1 MSREDLEKQFNK
13 NSVDECGKIDLVS
26 KMEQYREDRGMSNSV
41 SPKNEVSPVTDN
53 DFFRSLYEN
62 KISESNPFASQ
73 KEEPPK
79 PPQPQLP
86 PPVQMTIRD
95 HAEENRTKE
104 YDSTITNLKEEHKM
118 TQVTK
123 DIKESSNELYQNTNF
138 NYERELGKLIVIDT
152 EDNTGDV
159 ENLSLNLV
167 ESVIIDKQ
175 CDVFLEFLTL
185 QQITSLET
193 YNLLALKIDQLPVS
207 IGTTNAEL
215 MGRYV
220 FPNETFGKNDM
231 GGDGGSGITEAD
243 SYNIR
248 LKSNYMTTVTP
259 GKYSTFNITLSGLD
273 TGSSITPLS
282 IASGGRI
289 TIGLFF
295 KKRS

>member
-1 MSREDLEKQFNK
+1 MVYSENDFNSLYTTLKSTLIQKTNFNIDSQTKYRESLKLIVKNVLAKNQNQSSMYINSLLLDIVVKKFITDITNDKNTSVNNKLNPVPLNIPPRPIGSPLSRNSAMSREDLEKQFNK

-138 NYERELGKLIVIDT
+138 IYE
-152 EDNTGDV
+152 
-159 ENLSLNLV
+159 
-167 ESVIIDKQ
+167 
-175 CDVFLEFLTL
+175 
-185 QQITSLET
+185 
-193 YNLLALKIDQLPVS
+193 
-207 IGTTNAEL
+207 
-215 MGRYV
+215 
-220 FPNETFGKNDM
+220 
-231 GGDGGSGITEAD
+231 
-243 SYNIR
+243 
-248 LKSNYMTTVTP
+248 
-259 GKYSTFNITLSGLD
+259 
-273 TGSSITPLS
+273 
-282 IASGGRI
+282 
-289 TIGLFF
+289 
-295 KKRS
+295 